1 MKIYH
6 VEGMTCQH
14 CVHAV
19 KEAVEAFPDVQEANV
34 DLKTGTLKITG
45 SVNENELKKAIEEE
59 GYTLSMK

>member
-45 SVNENELKKAIEEE
+45 SVNENELKKAIEKE
-59 GYTLSMK
+59 GYTLS

>member
-1 MKIYH
+1 MMKIYH

-19 KEAVEAFPDVQEANV
+19 KEAVEALPDVQEANV

-45 SVNENELKKAIEEE
+45 SVNENELKKAIEKE
-59 GYTLSMK
+59 GYTLS